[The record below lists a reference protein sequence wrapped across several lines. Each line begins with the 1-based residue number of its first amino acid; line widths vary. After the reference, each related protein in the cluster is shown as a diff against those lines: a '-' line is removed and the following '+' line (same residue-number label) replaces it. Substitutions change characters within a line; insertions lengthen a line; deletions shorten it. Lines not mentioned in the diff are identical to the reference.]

1 VHLSELLEEQG
12 MNFQTRPDLDI
23 TGLTADSRKVE
34 PGFLFAAL
42 PGAKADAKVDGRA
55 FVEEAIKRGAG
66 AILGPPGTVI
76 EGSSARL
83 IIDSNPRR
91 RFALLAARFYAAQ
104 PDTIAAV
111 TGTNGK
117 TSVAHFTR
125 QLWTHLGHRAGYIG
139 TLGAFAPGYE
149 LDGSLTTPD
158 PVRLHQ
164 ILAAMAKAKVSHLA
178 MEASSHGLHQFRID
192 GVRLAIGG
200 FTNMSR
206 DHLDYHG
213 SMAAYIAAKLRL
225 FSDVMLPGGVA
236 VLNADSTEFPAFDAT
251 CRLRDHRVISYGK
264 TAGATLQVT
273 DCKITAEGQHLSL
286 IVLGKSYRVMLPL
299 AGAFQVAN
307 ALCALGFVLASGADP
322 GRAVEALGHLQGV
335 PGRMERV
342 GAPAN
347 GAPAQGATVYVDYA
361 HTPDAIETVLN
372 ALRPHTQGK
381 LVIMFG
387 CGGDRDRGKRRLM
400 GERAT
405 ALADVVYVTDDNP
418 RSEEPAAIRAEILQG
433 APGAIEIGDRT
444 EAITTAI
451 GKLDAGDVLLIAGK
465 GHETGQIVG
474 DTIIHHDDREVARAV
489 LMQQGG
495 RA

>member
-1 VHLSELLEEQG
+1 
-12 MNFQTRPDLDI
+12 MNFQTRLDLDI

-42 PGAKADAKVDGRA
+42 PGAKADGRA
-55 FVEEAIKRGAG
+55 YVEEAIKRGAG

-76 EGSSARL
+76 EGPANANVRL
-83 IIDSNPRR
+83 IVDSNPRR

-104 PDTIAAV
+104 PDTVAAV

-164 ILAAMAKAKVSHLA
+164 ILAAMANAKVSHLA

-236 VLNADSTEFPAFDAT
+236 VLNADSTEFPAFDAA

-273 DCKITAEGQHLSL
+273 ESKITAEGQHLSL

-299 AGAFQVAN
+299 AGTFQVGN

-322 GRAVEALGHLQGV
+322 DRAVEALEHLQGV

-342 GAPAN
+342 GAAVN
-347 GAPAQGATVYVDYA
+347 GAPVYVDYA

-418 RSEEPAAIRAEILQG
+418 RSEVPSAIRAEILQG

-444 EAITTAI
+444 EAIATAI
-451 GKLDAGDVLLIAGK
+451 GKLAAGDVLLLAGK

-474 DTIIHHDDREVARAV
+474 DTIIHHDDREAARTV
-489 LMQQGG
+489 LVKQGG
-495 RA
+495 RV

>member
-1 VHLSELLEEQG
+1 
-12 MNFQTRPDLDI
+12 MNFQARPDLEI

-42 PGAKADAKVDGRA
+42 PGAKADGRA
-55 FVEEAIKRGAG
+55 FVAEAVKRGAG
-66 AILGPPGTVI
+66 AILGPPGTVV
-76 EGSSARL
+76 EGGAARL

-91 RFALLAARFYAAQ
+91 RFALLAARFYGAQ

-125 QLWTHLGHRAGYIG
+125 QLWTHLGHRAGYLG
-139 TLGAFAPGYE
+139 TLGASAPGYE

-164 ILAAMAKAKVSHLA
+164 ILAEMAKAGVSHLA

-236 VLNADSTEFPAFDAT
+236 VLNADSTEFPAFDAA

-264 TAGATLQVT
+264 SAATLQVT
-273 DCKITAEGQHLSL
+273 DCKISAEGQR
-286 IVLGKSYRVMLPL
+286 LGLTVFGKAYRVMLPL
-299 AGAFQVAN
+299 AGAFQVSN

-322 GRAVEALGHLQGV
+322 DRAVAGLEHLQGV

-342 GAPAN
+342 GATAN
-347 GAPAQGATVYVDYA
+347 GAPVYVDYA

-418 RSEEPAAIRAEILQG
+418 RSETPAAIRAEILQG
-433 APGAIEIGDRT
+433 APGAIEIGDRVA
-444 EAITTAI
+444 AIATAI
-451 GKLDAGDVLLIAGK
+451 GRLSAGDVLLLAGK

-474 DTIIHHDDREVARAV
+474 DKIIHHDDREAARTV
-489 LMQQGG
+489 LLKQGG